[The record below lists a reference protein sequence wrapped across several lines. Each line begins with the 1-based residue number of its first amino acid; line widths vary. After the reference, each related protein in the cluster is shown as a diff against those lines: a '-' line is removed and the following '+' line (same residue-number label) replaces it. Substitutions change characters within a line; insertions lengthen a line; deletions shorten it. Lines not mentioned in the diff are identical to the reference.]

1 MLDSSKSKGYSSIK
15 KMSRF
20 RNFLRGVDLDIRT
33 LGKIFCQH
41 LALRMPTKILRT
53 YGLKA
58 RLEVLVTPD
67 RTVGHRHPF
76 SPDHAQNEGKGRE
89 ISLEFEG
96 VT

>member
-1 MLDSSKSKGYSSIK
+1 
-15 KMSRF
+15 
-20 RNFLRGVDLDIRT
+20 
-33 LGKIFCQH
+33 
-41 LALRMPTKILRT
+41 MPTKILRT